1 VNELL
6 TNAFKHG
13 RSADGRVRVEARI
26 ERTDGGFAITVSDR
40 GPGLLP
46 SAARPRSM
54 GQTLIQALVRQLRAR
69 MSVST
74 DRGTTVRLDVDD
86 GPSGAK
92 RATAQGPARGG

>member
-1 VNELL
+1 
-6 TNAFKHG
+6 
-13 RSADGRVRVEARI
+13 
-26 ERTDGGFAITVSDR
+26 
-40 GPGLLP
+40 
-46 SAARPRSM
+46 M